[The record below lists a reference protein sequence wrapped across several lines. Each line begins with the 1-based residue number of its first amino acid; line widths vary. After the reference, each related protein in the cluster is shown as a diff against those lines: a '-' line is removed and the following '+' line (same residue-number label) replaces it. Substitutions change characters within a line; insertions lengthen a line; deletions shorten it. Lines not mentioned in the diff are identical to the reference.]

1 MVLRRLTDD
10 CFSFSSRG
18 TALGSVLW
26 LLVIAFVFAIVT
38 GMVG

>member
-1 MVLRRLTDD
+1 MVLRRLNDD
-10 CFSFSSRG
+10 CFSFSARG
-18 TALGSVLW
+18 IALGGVLW